1 MLVLWQLLHRGFE
14 NYKICGAR
22 NVCSYVTFLERKFF
36 FCKFYDGIERKNL
49 HGT

>member
-22 NVCSYVTFLERKFF
+22 NVCNYVTSLERNM
-36 FCKFYDGIERKNL
+36 FCKFYDEIDRKYM